1 MFTICI
7 HIAFSSSCDDTQM
20 PESPAPFPE
29 ALTEL
34 PLFPLG
40 TVLFPGALL
49 PLQLFELR
57 YLQMIGECERQGT
70 GFGVVTL
77 TQGREVHRPGEA
89 AEQFEPIGTR
99 VQIERIERPQAGLV
113 LVWCRGVARFQI
125 HSTAQRSDG
134 LWRGQVQALPPEPSL
149 AVPEH
154 LQHLSDQMHG
164 ALQSL
169 SAQPSV
175 VPQWNEAWRLQDC
188 GWLSDRYGELL
199 PLPLTMKYRLF
210 ALQEP
215 LMRLELIGDLV
226 APTSDTAKGQKP
238 PANS

>member
-1 MFTICI
+1 
-7 HIAFSSSCDDTQM
+7 
-20 PESPAPFPE
+20 
-29 ALTEL
+29 LTEL

-77 TQGREVHRPGEA
+77 TQGREVHQPGAA
-89 AEQFEPIGTR
+89 AEQFEAMGTR
-99 VQIERIERPQAGLV
+99 VQIERIERPQPGLV
-113 LVWCRGVARFQI
+113 KVWCRGVEKFRIEATQ
-125 HSTAQRSDG
+125 QRSDG
-134 LWRGQVQALPPEPSL
+134 LWLGRVQALPPEP
-149 AVPEH
+149 AVQVPED
-154 LQHLSDQMHG
+154 LQHLSAQMHE
-164 ALQSL
+164 ALTQL

-175 VPQWNEAWRLQDC
+175 VLHWPGAWRLQDC
-188 GWLSDRYGELL
+188 CWLSQRWGELL
-199 PLPLTMKYRLF
+199 PLPLQMKYRLF

-215 LMRLELIGDLV
+215 LMRLELVGDMV
-226 APTSDTAKGQKP
+226 APPDETP

>member
-1 MFTICI
+1 MPDRDP
-7 HIAFSSSCDDTQM
+7 SS
-20 PESPAPFPE
+20 PPAL
-29 ALTEL
+29 AEL

-77 TQGREVHRPGEA
+77 THGREVHQPGAA
-89 AEQFEPIGTR
+89 AEQFEPLGTR
-99 VQIERIERPQAGLV
+99 VQVERIERPQPGLV
-113 LVWCRGVARFQI
+113 MVWCRGVEKFRIA
-125 HSTAQRSDG
+125 STQQRSDG
-134 LWRGQVQALPPEPSL
+134 LWLGRVQALPPEPEVQ
-149 AVPEH
+149 VPED
-154 LQHLSDQMHG
+154 LQHLSAQMHE
-164 ALQSL
+164 ALTQL

-175 VPQWNEAWRLQDC
+175 VSHWPEAWRLQDC
-188 GWLSDRYGELL
+188 SWLSHRWGELL
-199 PLPLTMKYRLF
+199 PLPLQMKYRLF

-215 LMRLELIGDLV
+215 LMRLELVGDMV
-226 APTSDTAKGQKP
+226 APADEKP

>member
-1 MFTICI
+1 
-7 HIAFSSSCDDTQM
+7 M
-20 PESPAPFPE
+20 PERNATSPE

-77 TQGREVHRPGEA
+77 TQGQEVHRPGV

-113 LVWCRGVARFQI
+113 KVWCRGVEKFRIQATQ
-125 HSTAQRSDG
+125 QRSDG
-134 LWRGQVQALPPEPSL
+134 LWLGRVEPLPAEPAVQ
-149 AVPEH
+149 VPED
-154 LQHLSDQMHG
+154 LQRLSTQMHQV
-164 ALQSL
+164 LTQL
-169 SAQPSV
+169 SAQASE
-175 VPQWNEAWRLQDC
+175 VPHWNEAWRLQDC
-188 GWLSDRYGELL
+188 GWLSNRYGELL
-199 PLPLTMKYRLF
+199 PLPLAMKYRLF

-226 APTSDTAKGQKP
+226 EPTSDAASGGKP

>member
-1 MFTICI
+1 
-7 HIAFSSSCDDTQM
+7 M
-20 PESPAPFPE
+20 PERDAPSPTT
-29 ALTEL
+29 LTEL

-77 TQGREVHRPGEA
+77 TQGREVHRPGET
-89 AEQFEPIGTR
+89 EQFEPIGTR

-113 LVWCRGVARFQI
+113 RVWCRGMDKFRIEATQ
-125 HSTAQRSDG
+125 QRSDG
-134 LWRGQVQALPPEPSL
+134 LWLGRVHALPPEPDVQ
-149 AVPEH
+149 VPED
-154 LQHLSDQMHG
+154 LQHLSTQMHE
-164 ALQSL
+164 ALRQL
-169 SAQPSV
+169 SGQNSAVSH
-175 VPQWNEAWRLQDC
+175 WNEAWRLQDC
-188 GWLSDRYGELL
+188 GWLSHRYGELL
-199 PLPLTMKYRLF
+199 PLPLAMKYRLF
-210 ALQEP
+210 ALPEP

-226 APTSDTAKGQKP
+226 APTSDAASGGKP

>member
-1 MFTICI
+1 
-7 HIAFSSSCDDTQM
+7 M
-20 PESPAPFPE
+20 PESHVPTPD
-29 ALTEL
+29 ALTQL

-70 GFGVVTL
+70 CFGVVTL
-77 TQGREVHRPGEA
+77 TRGREVHRPGEA
-89 AEQFEPIGTR
+89 AEQFEAIGTR
-99 VQIERIERPQAGLV
+99 VHIERIERPQPGLV
-113 LVWCRGVARFQI
+113 MVWCRGVEKFRIEATQ
-125 HSTAQRSDG
+125 QRNDG
-134 LWRGQVQALPPEPSL
+134 LWLGRVQLLPPEPEVQ
-149 AVPEH
+149 VPED
-154 LQHLSDQMHG
+154 LQHLSAQMHETLG
-164 ALQSL
+164 QL

-175 VPQWNEAWRLQDC
+175 VHQWAEAWRLQDC
-188 GWLSDRYGELL
+188 SWLSHRWGELL
-199 PLPLTMKYRLF
+199 PLPLQMKYRLF

-226 APTSDTAKGQKP
+226 APTSDGSPSQKP

>member
-1 MFTICI
+1 MSE
-7 HIAFSSSCDDTQM
+7 HD
-20 PESPAPFPE
+20 APSPE

-77 TQGREVHRPGEA
+77 TQGREVHRPGAA
-89 AEQFEPIGTR
+89 AEQFEAMGTR
-99 VQIERIERPQAGLV
+99 VQIERIERPQPGLV
-113 LVWCRGVARFQI
+113 MVWCRGVEKFRIQATQ
-125 HSTAQRSDG
+125 QRSDG
-134 LWRGQVQALPPEPSL
+134 LWLGRVQALPPEP
-149 AVPEH
+149 AVQVPED
-154 LQHLSDQMHG
+154 LLHLSEQMHE
-164 ALQSL
+164 ALTQL

-175 VPQWNEAWRLQDC
+175 VPPWNEAWRVQDC
-188 GWLSDRYGELL
+188 SWLSQRWGELL
-199 PLPLTMKYRLF
+199 PLPLQMKYRLF

-215 LMRLELIGDLV
+215 LMRLELVGDLV
-226 APTSDTAKGQKP
+226 APTEPSAKKPSDPGEKP
-238 PANS
+238 SANS

>member
-1 MFTICI
+1 
-7 HIAFSSSCDDTQM
+7 M
-20 PESPAPFPE
+20 PENPAPTPE
-29 ALTEL
+29 SRTPC

-57 YLQMIGECERQGT
+57 YLQMIGECERQAS

-99 VQIERIERPQAGLV
+99 VHIERIERPQAGLV
-113 LVWCRGVARFQI
+113 RVWCRGTSRFKI
-125 HSTAQRSDG
+125 ESSTQRSDG
-134 LWRGQVQALPPEPSL
+134 LWQGQVQDLPDEPRV

-154 LQHLSDQMHG
+154 LQHLADQMHK

-169 SAQPSV
+169 STQPSE

-188 GWLSDRYGELL
+188 SWLSNRYGELL
-199 PLPLTMKYRLF
+199 PLPLAMKYRLF

-226 APTSDTAKGQKP
+226 APTSDAASAGKP

>member
-1 MFTICI
+1 
-7 HIAFSSSCDDTQM
+7 M
-20 PESPAPFPE
+20 PERNAPSPE

-77 TQGREVHRPGEA
+77 TRGQEVHRPGV

-113 LVWCRGVARFQI
+113 KVWCRGVEKFRIQATQ
-125 HSTAQRSDG
+125 QRSDG
-134 LWRGQVQALPPEPSL
+134 LWLGQVEHLPPEP
-149 AVPEH
+149 AVQVPED
-154 LQHLSDQMHG
+154 LQYLPAQMHE
-164 ALQSL
+164 ALNQL
-169 SAQPSV
+169 SAQPSE
-175 VPQWNEAWRLQDC
+175 VPHWNEAWRLQDC
-188 GWLSDRYGELL
+188 GWLSNRYGELL
-199 PLPLTMKYRLF
+199 PLPVAMKYRLF

-215 LMRLELIGDLV
+215 LMRLELIGDWV
-226 APTSDTAKGQKP
+226 EPTSPSASSGKP